1 MGASLDPTVVRHFM
15 IALLIGALV
24 GVEREKRK
32 ASSSEVSFGGLRTF
46 VLFAEAGAL
55 SAWISSQLGTVWV
68 FGVALLAVATVV
80 TVGYVLESRVNRD
93 SFGLTTELAAICV
106 FLLGGAVMLGHST
119 VAIGLAVV
127 TASVLAFKQPLHGI
141 VEKLGT
147 DDIYAGLRLLIAT
160 FIVLPLLP
168 ARTVD
173 PWDALNPY
181 ALWLLVILISS
192 LSLVGYVAMR
202 WLGDAH
208 GAQVTGIAG
217 GLVSSTAVTL
227 SFARQSQ
234 VAHEARSGDS
244 LATGILLAWT
254 VMFARMLIAVA
265 LVHPPLVV
273 TLAVPFG
280 TLGVLSAL
288 SAAVCYRRSARGS
301 RRATEPAAADV
312 PLRNPFSLLAACKF
326 GLLFAAVLLVV
337 KLTEQYFPDSGLY
350 AVAALAGLTDVDAIT
365 LSMARFASQGGD
377 VVTAAGAIVLAALSN
392 TLVKCGLVV
401 VLGDRALGARIA
413 VATAV
418 VVAGGLAA
426 IALA

>member
-1 MGASLDPTVVRHFM
+1 MAVELDPTVVRNFLV
-15 IALLIGALV
+15 ALLIGALV

-32 ASSSEVSFGGLRTF
+32 ASSAEVSFGGLRTF
-46 VLFAEAGAL
+46 ILFAEAGAV
-55 SAWISSQLGTVWV
+55 SAWISSQVGSVWI

-80 TVGYVLESRVNRD
+80 TVGYVLESRVNPD
-93 SFGLTTELAAICV
+93 SFGLTTELSAICV
-106 FLLGGAVMLGHST
+106 FLLGGAVMYGNAEIA
-119 VAIGLAVV
+119 VGLAVV

-168 ARTVD
+168 ARTID
-173 PWDALNPY
+173 PWNALNPY

-202 WLGDAH
+202 WLGNAR
-208 GAQVTGIAG
+208 GAVVTGIAG

-227 SFARQSQ
+227 SFARQSKLERDRQ
-234 VAHEARSGDS
+234 GGDS

-254 VMFARMLIAVA
+254 VMFARILVAVA
-265 LVHPPLVV
+265 IVDASLLSK
-273 TLAVPFG
+273 LALPFG
-280 TLGVLSAL
+280 AVGVVAATG
-288 SAAVCYRRSARGS
+288 AAVCYRRGS
-301 RRATEPAAADV
+301 RGTQSGSEPTTDV

-326 GLLFAAVLLVV
+326 GLLFAMMLLAV
-337 KLTEQYFPDSGLY
+337 KLSQTYLPLGGLY

-365 LSMARFASQGGD
+365 LSMARFSGQGGD
-377 VVTAAGAIVLAALSN
+377 ATVAAGAIVLAALSN

-401 VLGDRALGARIA
+401 GLGSRSLGARIA
-413 VATAV
+413 VATAAL
-418 VVAGGLAA
+418 VVAGLASFT
-426 IALA
+426 LAS